1 MMALKHY
8 ISITFKENALGCHI
22 LIGKASIA
30 IHGLQNHNNN
40 IIWSCLFQKW
50 TKLEWTFNFS
60 SHKHALI
67 HYWLLMG
74 FTSSTLIK
82 RKSIY
87 IITYLVFLNTTSC
100 MASIIPQ
107 PLMSNQRLNM
117 LFLILSNMNNSFND
131 SYPKIDLPCIRICK
145 IVAN

>member
-1 MMALKHY
+1 
-8 ISITFKENALGCHI
+8 
-22 LIGKASIA
+22 
-30 IHGLQNHNNN
+30 
-40 IIWSCLFQKW
+40 
-50 TKLEWTFNFS
+50 
-60 SHKHALI
+60 
-67 HYWLLMG
+67 MG